1 MINKDPNRKSFED
14 FPLEIWSIIGQFLEP
29 YDIYHLLLCNKSLY
43 EKVSSDLIW
52 KEKVIETWHF
62 LDKHLYPQEKNLQNN
77 FKVNRDLNNLYFKD
91 YSYRKAKDSSLL
103 RLFRQVERNERISRS
118 LTEIQKLSN
127 TKVKDNLEY
136 IRYVVSNEQ
145 LFYPQLMKSQRH
157 FNKSFAIEFKNPTTH
172 SFTDGF
178 LKKDK
183 DNNLKDRIDNLKD
196 VYLSSKLLE
205 SIRYKHVFKIII
217 DVLISA
223 TEHLT
228 SEKLLFELSYFD
240 ANFYEFLPYRNEI
253 ISKTIAAFK
262 KIEFNADTCITEKIV
277 HVATILFKLLKKV
290 TGPLNSNYAE
300 QDSLMFEDYLIL
312 RCYGG
317 DCQGAPSVLNA
328 IIQHICHL
336 LNMEGI
342 TLNNQCLIIN
352 DPSYEYNK
360 SFIFIDR
367 FKITVKSYREMPNFL
382 TTLDIDSVRFKNAE
396 LNMLLDDW
404 LMSLNI
410 RESYGSNSR
419 SMHPRPL
426 GESDF
431 EDSNILQPT
440 STQITPSN
448 PFIYLSRTN
457 SSSDQLWFQSQILG
471 TSKSS
476 TFDKRLIKSF
486 TGLIEEYK
494 DTETLS
500 QWSVE
505 QFVLLLKGKS
515 VPLSLMLLD
524 LINESSERVGID
536 FGRLTHAIRNLIS
549 TTNGFEETYITNNTK
564 IIRDNIFKKFK
575 IGEIVLSDRINTL
588 AVLIGFT
595 TSPNDPEDLF
605 AVLYSIDKE
614 FYISNL
620 NSIHEATNLPNDTIL
635 SFAEF
640 DELGAYFNRYD
651 WRHQRFV

>member
-1 MINKDPNRKSFED
+1 MLRFFRVVEQN
-14 FPLEIWSIIGQFLEP
+14 
-29 YDIYHLLLCNKSLY
+29 
-43 EKVSSDLIW
+43 EK
-52 KEKVIETWHF
+52 
-62 LDKHLYPQEKNLQNN
+62 
-77 FKVNRDLNNLYFKD
+77 
-91 YSYRKAKDSSLL
+91 
-103 RLFRQVERNERISRS
+103 ISRRP
-118 LTEIQKLSN
+118 TEIQKLSN
-127 TKVKDNLEY
+127 TKPVDNLDY
-136 IRYVVSNEQ
+136 IRYIVSNEQ

-172 SFTDGF
+172 SYTDGF

-183 DNNLKDRIDNLKD
+183 DNNLKDRIDNLKE

-217 DVLISA
+217 DVLTGR

-228 SEKLLFELSYFD
+228 AEKLLLELSYFD

-253 ISKTIAAFK
+253 VSKTIAAFN
-262 KIEFNADTCITEKIV
+262 KIEFTPDTCITEKIV

-290 TGPLNSNYAE
+290 TGPLNPNYTE

-328 IIQHICHL
+328 IIQHICRL
-336 LNMEGI
+336 LSMDGI
-342 TLNNQCLIIN
+342 ILNNQCLIIN
-352 DPSYEYNK
+352 DPSYDHNK

-367 FKITVKSYREMPNFL
+367 FQITVKSYREMPNFL
-382 TTLDIDSVRFKNAE
+382 TTLDINSTRFKNAE

-404 LMSLNI
+404 LMSLSI
-410 RESYGSNSR
+410 RESYRTNTR

-426 GESDF
+426 NESDYIPQRA
-431 EDSNILQPT
+431 S
-440 STQITPSN
+440 SQITPSN

-457 SSSDQLWFQSQILG
+457 SSSDQLWFQSQVLG

-476 TFDKRLIKSF
+476 VFDKRLIKSF

-494 DTETLS
+494 DTETFS

-505 QFVLLLKGKS
+505 QFVLLLKSKS
-515 VPLSLMLLD
+515 VSLSLMLLD
-524 LINESSERVGID
+524 LINESSERVDID
-536 FGRLTHAIRNLIS
+536 FGRLTHAIRNLVS
-549 TTNGFEETYITNNTK
+549 TTNNGFEETYITNNTT
-564 IIRDNIFKKFK
+564 IIRDNLHKRLK

-595 TSPNDPEDLF
+595 ISPNDPEELF

-620 NSIHEATNLPNDTIL
+620 NSIQRSFSLTNDTIL

-640 DELGAYFNRYD
+640 DELGAYFTRYD
-651 WRHQRFV
+651 WRNQRFV

>member
-1 MINKDPNRKSFED
+1 MINKGQHRKAFED
-14 FPLEIWSIIGQFLEP
+14 FPLEIWSIIGQSLEP
-29 YDIYHLLLCNKSLY
+29 KDIYHLLLCSRSLY
-43 EKVSSDLIW
+43 KKLSSDLIW
-52 KEKVIETWHF
+52 KKKVIGTWHF
-62 LDKHLYPQEKNLQNN
+62 LDKHLNSQEKNLQNIFN
-77 FKVNRDLNNLYFKD
+77 INTDLNNLYFRD
-91 YSYRKAKDSSLL
+91 YSYRKAKDNGML
-103 RLFRQVERNERISRS
+103 RFFRVVEQNEKISRRP
-118 LTEIQKLSN
+118 TEIQKLSN
-127 TKVKDNLEY
+127 TKPVDNLEY
-136 IRYVVSNEQ
+136 IRYIVSNEQ

-172 SFTDGF
+172 SYTDGF

-183 DNNLKDRIDNLKD
+183 DNNLKDRIDNLKE

-217 DVLISA
+217 DVLTGR

-228 SEKLLFELSYFD
+228 AEKLLLELSYFD

-253 ISKTIAAFK
+253 VSKTIAAFN
-262 KIEFNADTCITEKIV
+262 KIEFTPDTCITEKIV

-290 TGPLNSNYAE
+290 TGPLNPTYTE

-328 IIQHICHL
+328 IIQHICRL
-336 LNMEGI
+336 LSMDGI
-342 TLNNQCLIIN
+342 ILNNQCLIIN
-352 DPSYEYNK
+352 DPSYDHNK

-367 FKITVKSYREMPNFL
+367 FQITVKSYREMPNFL
-382 TTLDIDSVRFKNAE
+382 TTLDINSTRFKNAE

-404 LMSLNI
+404 LMSLSI
-410 RESYGSNSR
+410 RESYRTNTR

-426 GESDF
+426 NESDYIPQRA
-431 EDSNILQPT
+431 SSQV
-440 STQITPSN
+440 TPSN

-457 SSSDQLWFQSQILG
+457 SSSDQLWFQSQVLG

-476 TFDKRLIKSF
+476 VFDKRLIKSF

-494 DTETLS
+494 DTETFS

-505 QFVLLLKGKS
+505 QFVLLLKSKS
-515 VPLSLMLLD
+515 VSLSLMLLD
-524 LINESSERVGID
+524 LINESSERVDID
-536 FGRLTHAIRNLIS
+536 FGRLTHAIRSLVS
-549 TTNGFEETYITNNTK
+549 TTNNGFEETYITNNTT
-564 IIRDNIFKKFK
+564 IIRDNLHKRLK

-595 TSPNDPEDLF
+595 ISANVPEELF

-620 NSIHEATNLPNDTIL
+620 NSIQRSFSLTNDTIL

-640 DELGAYFNRYD
+640 DELGAYFTRYD
-651 WRHQRFV
+651 WRNQRFV